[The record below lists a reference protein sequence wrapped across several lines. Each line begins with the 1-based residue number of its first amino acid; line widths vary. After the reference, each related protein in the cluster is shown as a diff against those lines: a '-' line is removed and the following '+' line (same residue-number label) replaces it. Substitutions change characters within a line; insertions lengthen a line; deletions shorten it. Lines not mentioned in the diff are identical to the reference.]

1 MASYK
6 GPMADWKIVSTAVVA
21 ADLTLDNG
29 ILKFGV
35 PTASASQVICDFLD
49 LIPGQCSITV
59 AVAEALQTTTVTFT
73 AANNTTYMLR
83 LQQWDAANRV
93 WITNVYAYTSAA
105 SGDTATTIGNA
116 FRTQINADS
125 RIHILAGGTATLM
138 LYAEAGYPVFTATSI
153 EPSTTTVVL
162 NATGNPAVG
171 TTAALALEGI
181 TEGVA
186 SAASYTRVRLRYN
199 ANGVPTNTLQTNQPY
214 QLDLYI
220 NQASADYANTLAKFR
235 YILAGRSTS
244 ITSAANPEAIA
255 VL

>member
-1 MASYK
+1 MY
-6 GPMADWKIVSTAVVA
+6 DYELVSTSVVA

-35 PTASASQVICDFLD
+35 PTATASKVICDFLD
-49 LIPGQCSITV
+49 LIPGKCSITV
-59 AVAEALQTTTVTFT
+59 AVPEALQQTTVTFT

-83 LQQWDAANRV
+83 LQQWDATNRV

-125 RIHILAGGTATLM
+125 RIHVLAGGTATLA

-162 NATGNPAVG
+162 NATGNPAVN

-181 TEGVA
+181 TGA
-186 SAASYTRVRLRYN
+186 TGASYTRIHLEYN
-199 ANGVPTNTLQTNQPY
+199 ANGIPTNSLQTNQPY
-214 QLDLYI
+214 VKDYFI
-220 NQASADYANTLAKFR
+220 NQASADYSNTLAKWR
-235 YILAGRSTS
+235 YILANRSTS
-244 ITSAANPEAIA
+244 ITSAANPESAA